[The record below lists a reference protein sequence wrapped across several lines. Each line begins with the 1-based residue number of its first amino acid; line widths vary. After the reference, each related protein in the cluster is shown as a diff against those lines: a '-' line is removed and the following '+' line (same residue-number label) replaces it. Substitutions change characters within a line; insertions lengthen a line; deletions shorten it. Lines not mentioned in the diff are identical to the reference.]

1 LDEQNQS
8 APDAIRVIH
17 GMNAE
22 FEQWWSTQKLWNPSS
37 EAAKDVAY
45 SAWRE
50 ANRTKTEQK
59 K

>member
-1 LDEQNQS
+1 
-8 APDAIRVIH
+8 
-17 GMNAE
+17 MNAE